1 MDITISFSTT
11 PSASVGPVTVTV
23 RDASNAATQ
32 TFSSVSR
39 ATILSGY
46 LIQNITSLD
55 TSIRVESTGTCS
67 TLDTVDISSVTGG
80 GGGGGGGEHTSNS
93 VFYYGTSGVNACNV
107 GTALPVTVFYDGLLS
122 SLMSG
127 DYLYED
133 QTGTP
138 LTSGYY
144 FNDGLTFG
152 LFNVAAGGMISTIS
166 DCSGS
171 TP

>member
-11 PSASVGPVTVTV
+11 PSLSVGPFTVTV
-23 RDASNAATQ
+23 RDSGNTATQ
-32 TFSSVSR
+32 TFLNVSR
-39 ATILSGY
+39 ATIIGGY

-55 TSIRVESTGTCS
+55 TSIRVESSGTCS

-80 GGGGGGGEHTSNS
+80 GGGGGEHTSNS
-93 VFYYGTSGVNACNV
+93 VFYYGTSSVNACNV

-122 SLMSG
+122 ALMSG

-152 LFNVAAGGMISTIS
+152 LFNVGAGGMISTIS

>member
-11 PSASVGPVTVTV
+11 PSLSVGPFTVTV
-23 RDASNAATQ
+23 RDGSNTATQ
-32 TFSSVSR
+32 TFSNVTR

-55 TSIRVESTGTCS
+55 ESIRVESSGTCS

-80 GGGGGGGEHTSNS
+80 GGGGTHTSNS
-93 VFYYGTSGVNACNV
+93 VFYYGTSSINACNV

-152 LFNVAAGGMISTIS
+152 LFNVAAGGQISTIS
-166 DCSGS
+166 DCSGAQ
-171 TP
+171 P

>member
-11 PSASVGPVTVTV
+11 PSLSVGPFTVTV
-23 RDASNAATQ
+23 RDSGNTATQ
-32 TFSSVSR
+32 TFLNVSR

-55 TSIRVESTGTCS
+55 ESIRVESSGTCS
-67 TLDTVDISSVTGG
+67 TLDTVDISSVTG

-122 SLMSG
+122 ALMSG

-152 LFNVAAGGMISTIS
+152 LFNVGAGGMISTIS

>member
-11 PSASVGPVTVTV
+11 PSLSVGPFTVTV
-23 RDASNAATQ
+23 RDGSNTATQ
-32 TFSSVSR
+32 TFSNVTR

-55 TSIRVESTGTCS
+55 ESIRVESSGTCS

-80 GGGGGGGEHTSNS
+80 GGGGGGTHTSNS

-144 FNDGLTFG
+144 FNDGLTYG
-152 LFNVAAGGMISTIS
+152 LFNVGAGGMISTIS

>member
-11 PSASVGPVTVTV
+11 PSLSVGPFTVTV
-23 RDASNAATQ
+23 RDGSNTATQ
-32 TFSSVSR
+32 TFLNVSR
-39 ATILSGY
+39 ATIIGGY

-55 TSIRVESTGTCS
+55 ESIRVESSGTCS

-80 GGGGGGGEHTSNS
+80 GGGGGGEHTSNS
-93 VFYYGTSGVNACNV
+93 VFYYGLDGVNACNV
-107 GTALPVTVFYDGLLS
+107 VSGLPVTVFYDGLLS

-127 DYLYED
+127 DSLYED

-144 FNDGLTFG
+144 FNDGLTYG
-152 LFNVAAGGMISTIS
+152 LFYVAAGGQISTIS
-166 DCSGS
+166 DCSGNA
-171 TP
+171 P

>member
-11 PSASVGPVTVTV
+11 PSLSVGPFTVTV
-23 RDASNAATQ
+23 RDSGNTATQ
-32 TFSSVSR
+32 TFLNVTR

-55 TSIRVESTGTCS
+55 ESIRVESSGTCS

-171 TP
+171 AP